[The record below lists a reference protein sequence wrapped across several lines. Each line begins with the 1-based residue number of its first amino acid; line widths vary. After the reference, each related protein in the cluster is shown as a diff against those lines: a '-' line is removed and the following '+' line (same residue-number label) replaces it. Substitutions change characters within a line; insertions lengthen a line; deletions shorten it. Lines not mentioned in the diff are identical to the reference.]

1 MAPMIKKEDGRLD
14 FGRPAVELERRLRA
28 FTPWPGAWTTFA
40 GGTVKVLSA
49 RVGQGRGRPGEVLR
63 AGKEGIELACAE
75 GSLVLLSLQ
84 PEGKRPMDAAG
95 FLASRKVE
103 TGSSPFGAS

>member
-14 FGRPAVELERRLRA
+14 FKRPARELERRLRA
-28 FTPWPGAWTTFA
+28 FTPWPGAWTMF
-40 GGTVKVLSA
+40 GGSTLKVTAAHVGQGSGVPGVVLSA
-49 RVGQGRGRPGEVLR
+49 
-63 AGKEGIELACAE
+63 GKDGIEVACAE
-75 GSLVLLSLQ
+75 GSLVLTQLQ

-103 TGSSPFGAS
+103 KGSAPF